1 MPSATGLWSGIP
13 GGRVLT
19 WDIKQFFHKENQT
32 VVEWYF
38 KNAMND
44 GRVEEFDGLS
54 LVGGTAPDRLPGSRS
69 LAAI

>member
-13 GGRVLT
+13 GAGADV
-19 WDIKQFFHKENQT
+19 DIKQFFHKENQT

-44 GRVEEFDGLS
+44 GRVEE
-54 LVGGTAPDRLPGSRS
+54 
-69 LAAI
+69 I